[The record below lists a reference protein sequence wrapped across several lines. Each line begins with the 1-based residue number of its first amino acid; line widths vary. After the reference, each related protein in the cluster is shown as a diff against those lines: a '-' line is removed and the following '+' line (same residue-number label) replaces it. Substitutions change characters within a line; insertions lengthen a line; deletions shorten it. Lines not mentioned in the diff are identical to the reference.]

1 MTDFNASDRDV
12 TRAIRSWLHEDRH
25 EDVSRIAGAVL
36 GQVETTRQRRATR
49 WPARRI
55 AQMNTY
61 AKFALAAAAVL
72 VVAVV
77 GYNVLPGP
85 GGVGGPTATPSP
97 SPAPIAVG
105 SFSSHG
111 GNIELEATGE
121 GSNVTGS
128 MTYTDVGGEA
138 LGGFTVN
145 LVCTRTTDG
154 RLILIGGPIIGSTN
168 GYVESAPKG
177 SNIAIVLQRGSPV
190 KAFIHVEYPDP
201 HEASCPA
208 FLDSIPD
215 LGDPDSDPGALEPI
229 EGTIDL
235 RP

>member
-25 EDVSRIAGAVL
+25 EDVTRIAGAVL
-36 GQVETTRQRRATR
+36 DQVETTPQRRSW

-55 AQMNTY
+55 ARMNTF

-77 GYNVLPGP
+77 GYNVLPGQ
-85 GGVGGPTATPSP
+85 GGVGGPPATPSL

-121 GSNVTGS
+121 DSNVTGS

-138 LGGFTVN
+138 LGHFVVD
-145 LVCTRTTDG
+145 LACTRTTDG
-154 RLILIGGPIIGSTN
+154 GLILIGGPISESTK
-168 GYVESAPKG
+168 GYVESAPVG

-190 KAFIHVEYPDP
+190 MAEVHVEHPDP

-208 FLDSIPD
+208 YLESIPD
-215 LGDPDSDPGALEPI
+215 LGDPDRDPGALEPI
-229 EGTIDL
+229 VGSIEL

>member
-36 GQVETTRQRRATR
+36 DQVETTRQRRSW

-77 GYNVLPGP
+77 GYNVLPGR

-97 SPAPIAVG
+97 SPAQLAAG

-111 GNIELEATGE
+111 GNIELDATGE

-128 MTYTDVGGEA
+128 MTYTDVGGA
-138 LGGFTVN
+138 DLGGFTVD
-145 LVCTRTTDG
+145 LVCTQTTDG
-154 RLILIGGPIIGSTN
+154 GLIMIGGPIIESTK
-168 GYVESAPKG
+168 GYVESAPEG
-177 SNIAIVLQRGSPV
+177 SNVAIILQRGSPV
-190 KAFIHVEYPDP
+190 KAVFWLEHPDP
-201 HEASCPA
+201 HEPSCPA
-208 FLDSIPD
+208 FLESIPD
-215 LGDPDSDPGALEPI
+215 LGDPGFESSALEPI
-229 EGTIDL
+229 EGTIEL
-235 RP
+235 RQ

>member
-36 GQVETTRQRRATR
+36 DQVETTRQRRSW
-49 WPARRI
+49 WPARRFEF
-55 AQMNTY
+55 MNTY

-77 GYNVLPGP
+77 GYNVLPGR
-85 GGVGGPTATPSP
+85 GGVGGPSATPSP
-97 SPAPIAVG
+97 SPAQLAAG

-111 GNIELEATGE
+111 GNIELDATGE

-128 MTYTDVGGEA
+128 MTYTDVGGA
-138 LGGFTVN
+138 DLGGFTVD
-145 LVCTRTTDG
+145 LVCTLTTDG
-154 RLILIGGPIIGSTN
+154 GLILIGGPIIESTK
-168 GYVESAPKG
+168 GYVESAPEG
-177 SNIAIVLQRGSPV
+177 SNIALVLQRGSPV
-190 KAFIHVEYPDP
+190 KAEIYVEHPDP

-208 FLDSIPD
+208 FLESIPD
-215 LGDPDSDPGALEPI
+215 LGDAERPPSALEPI
-229 EGTIDL
+229 EGTIEL

>member
-36 GQVETTRQRRATR
+36 DQVETTRQRRSR
-49 WPARRI
+49 WPARRFEF
-55 AQMNTY
+55 MNTY

-77 GYNVLPGP
+77 GYNFLPGR
-85 GGVGGPTATPSP
+85 GGVGGPNATPSP

-105 SFSSHG
+105 SFISHG
-111 GNIELEATGE
+111 GQIEIEATGE

-128 MTYTDVGGEA
+128 MTYTDVGGEDVGRFA
-138 LGGFTVN
+138 VDLA
-145 LVCTRTTDG
+145 CARTTDSG
-154 RLILIGGPIIGSTN
+154 LIVIGGPVTAATN
-168 GYVESAPKG
+168 VDDSAPEG
-177 SNIAIVLQRGSPV
+177 SNVAIVLQRGSPV
-190 KAFIHVEYPDP
+190 KAVFWLEHPDP

-208 FLDSIPD
+208 FLASIPD
-215 LGDPDSDPGALEPI
+215 EGDPEFTPNALEPI
-229 EGTIDL
+229 EGTIEL

>member
-12 TRAIRSWLHEDRH
+12 NRAIRSWLHEDRH

-36 GQVETTRQRRATR
+36 DQVETTRQRRSW

-55 AQMNTY
+55 AQMNTF

-77 GYNVLPGP
+77 GYNVLPGQ
-85 GGVGGPTATPSP
+85 GGVGGPPATPSP

-154 RLILIGGPIIGSTN
+154 GLILIGGPIIGSTN

-215 LGDPDSDPGALEPI
+215 LGDPE
-229 EGTIDL
+229 
-235 RP
+235 